1 MSIFLEAEKQE
12 LINEALGQAEAV
24 VAAGKARAQS
34 IELVSQALCG
44 ENGQNAAALA
54 VAEKYVGA
62 FGELAKTNNTLI
74 LPANTGDVSSMV
86 AQVNYVPCFFH
97 YHSFYSYIYTIQ
109 NSKLRNEINDNYFLG
124 DDYIWTAS
132 RKKGYVDYTE
142 IGTSSRGIRH

>member
-1 MSIFLEAEKQE
+1 MSMKILKLSSVLWIRKSIYTIKICISIFLEAEKQE

-86 AQVNYVPCFFH
+86 AQVNYMPCFFI
-97 YHSFYSYIYTIQ
+97 STVFIAKIQ
-109 NSKLRNEINDNYFLG
+109 NSKLRNEINDN
-124 DDYIWTAS
+124 
-132 RKKGYVDYTE
+132 
-142 IGTSSRGIRH
+142 